1 MLIIKQERYARK
13 MKEFLNKFLEYLENQ
28 KNYSKNTLKSYKKD
42 ILQFIQFLKEEK
54 ISDFG
59 RVEYDD
65 FIKFIGKL
73 KNEGFKEKSIGRKVA
88 SIKSFYKFLLSRKYI
103 NKNPALLIQSPK
115 VPEKLPNFLTYNEV
129 LKILE
134 TTSNKKDWKFLR
146 DRAIIEILYSTG
158 IRVGEL
164 ANLKIED
171 INFVDEIIKVKG
183 KGKKE
188 RIVPVGKPALN
199 CLMEYIEKRP
209 NKKEKFLFINK
220 YGKRLTERSIERI
233 VKKYSL
239 ISGINKKVT
248 PHTLR
253 HTFATHLLDRGADL
267 RMVQE
272 LLGHERITTTQ
283 IYTHL
288 TVEKLKEIY
297 DKFHP
302 RSK

>member
-1 MLIIKQERYARK
+1 
-13 MKEFLNKFLEYLENQ
+13 MKEFLNRFIDYLENQ
-28 KNYSKNTLKSYKKD
+28 KNYSKNTSKSYEID
-42 ILQFIQFLKEEK
+42 IKQFINFLKEEK
-54 ISDFG
+54 IANFED
-59 RVEYDD
+59 VEYED

-73 KNEGFKEKSIGRKVA
+73 KNSGFKEKSIGRKLA

-103 NKNPALLIQSPK
+103 SKNPSLLIQSPK
-115 VPEKLPNFLTYNEV
+115 IPERLPNFLTYDEV
-129 LKILE
+129 LKILQIPPK
-134 TTSNKKDWKFLR
+134 NNWQYLR
-146 DRAIIEILYSTG
+146 DKTILELLYSTG
-158 IRVGEL
+158 IRVGEI

-171 INFVDEIIKVKG
+171 INFVDEVIKVKG

-188 RIVPVGKPALN
+188 RIIPIGKPALN
-199 CLMEYIEKRP
+199 CLIEYIEKRP
-209 NKKEKFLFINK
+209 NKKEKFLFLNK
-220 YGKRLTERSIERI
+220 YGKKLTERSIERI

-239 ISGINKKVT
+239 ISGINRKVT

-267 RMVQE
+267 RIVQE

-288 TVEKLKEIY
+288 TIEKLKQLY
-297 DKFHP
+297 NKFHP

>member
-1 MLIIKQERYARK
+1 MLITKQRRYAK
-13 MKEFLNKFLEYLENQ
+13 AMTQLLNKFLDYLENQ
-28 KNYSKNTLKSYKKD
+28 KNYSKHTLKSYKKD
-42 ILQFIQFLKEEK
+42 ILQFIEFLKRKKIKNFEE
-54 ISDFG
+54 
-59 RVEYDD
+59 VEYED
-65 FIKFIGKL
+65 FIEFLGDL
-73 KNEGFKEKSIGRKVA
+73 KKTGFKEKTIGRKVA
-88 SIKSFYKFLLSRKYI
+88 SLKSFYKFLSSRKYI
-103 NKNPALLIQSPK
+103 TRNPALLIQSPK
-115 VPEKLPNFLTYNEV
+115 VPENLPNFLTYNEV
-129 LKILE
+129 LKILQIPLQ
-134 TTSNKKDWKFLR
+134 NKWQFLR
-146 DRAIIEILYSTG
+146 DKAIIELLYSTG

-164 ANLKIED
+164 ANLKTKD
-171 INFVDEIIKVKG
+171 INFLDEVIKVKG

-188 RIVPVGKPALN
+188 RIIPVGRVALN
-199 CLMEYIEKRP
+199 CLIEYIEKRP
-209 NKKEKFLFINK
+209 NKKEEFLFLNK

-233 VKKYSL
+233 IKKYA
-239 ISGINKKVT
+239 IIAGINKKVT

-288 TVEKLKEIY
+288 TVEKLKELY

>member
-1 MLIIKQERYARK
+1 MEKI
-13 MKEFLNKFLEYLENQ
+13 LNRFIEYLENQ
-28 KNYSKNTLKSYKKD
+28 KNYSNNTIKSYRKD
-42 ILQFIQFLKEEK
+42 IKQFINFLKEEK
-54 ISDFG
+54 IDDFEK
-59 RVEYDD
+59 VDYDK

-73 KNEGFKEKSIGRKVA
+73 KLSGFKEKSISRKVA

-103 NKNPALLIQSPK
+103 KKNPALLIQTPK
-115 VPEKLPNFLTYNEV
+115 IPEKLPNFLTYNEV
-129 LKILE
+129 LKILDIPHKN
-134 TTSNKKDWKFLR
+134 SWQFLR
-146 DRAIIEILYSTG
+146 DKSIIEILYSTG

-171 INFVDEIIKVKG
+171 INFADELIKVKG

-188 RIVPVGKPALN
+188 RILPIGKPALN
-199 CLMEYIEKRP
+199 SLIEYIEKRP
-209 NKKEKFLFINK
+209 NKKEKFIFLNK

-233 VKKYSL
+233 IKKYSL

-267 RMVQE
+267 RIVQE

-288 TVEKLKEIY
+288 TIEKLKELY
-297 DKFHP
+297 EKFHP